1 MILRQY
7 RSDQLP
13 GILYSIFPPRQAA
26 PAVAVDLSSIG
37 QKNNKKKATAAE
49 RIAVKTVKRAGIEV
63 KETRDVDLVIEVL
76 ENSQEVTGSPGT
88 GECVVW
94 SLTPSV
100 KTIYSPSSNRS
111 DEDIEDQIQVLSSFF
126 LLRPHTLTFT
136 SPDHN
141 KVLLASSS
149 IFLQRKWRHAKFQS
163 FEESF
168 FSGSQHP

>member
-13 GILYSIFPPRQAA
+13 GILYSIFPPRQTA

-37 QKNNKKKATAAE
+37 QKSNKKKATAAE

-100 KTIYSPSSNRS
+100 KTIYSSPNPS
-111 DEDIEDQIQVLSSFF
+111 DEDTEDQIQVLSSVFF
-126 LLRPHTLTFT
+126 PRPH
-136 SPDHN
+136 
-141 KVLLASSS
+141 LLHLSRPQQSSLGLLFNLSSEEMALCQIS
-149 IFLQRKWRHAKFQS
+149 II
-163 FEESF
+163 
-168 FSGSQHP
+168 